1 MTISADTIQLIAVL
15 GTGVALFVYA
25 FKEAFF
31 GLPYVKESD
40 QLKLRRSETNPMEV
54 KLDPPSVKF
63 VVTDELLAA
72 LSTLSERLGGPDK
85 TQDTVTSMPAANK
98 VTRITKPKSR
108 KLAGAS

>member
-40 QLKLRRSETNPMEV
+40 QLKPRRSETDPMGV
-54 KLDPPSVKF
+54 KLVPPSVKL
-63 VVTDELLAA
+63 VVTDDLLAA
-72 LSTLSERLGGPDK
+72 LTTLSERLGGPEK
-85 TQDTVTSMPAANK
+85 TQVTASSISADSK
-98 VTRITKPKSR
+98 VARITKPKSR
-108 KLAGAS
+108 KLAGAN